1 MKRNKQERNATPE
14 GIVRYACE
22 RENEAIVYDDFA
34 GFPVKVTFL
43 DDRWWVTTPGEPLVP
58 LDEYIDGEDV
68 GYVFLCGPDGRV
80 GALALAKLLG
90 KALTNPEDKVDEV
103 LRQRIKSLQR
113 LGAKLDVKDEPLTV
127 QLEVFAKKPNS
138 HRQGKYSMWCHL
150 AGNFCEM
157 LFDIDSFE
165 TKKEAEKWAVIY
177 FDLLEELGIDFSIIN
192 K

>member
-1 MKRNKQERNATPE
+1 MTTKNVHRNAVPE
-14 GIVRYACE
+14 QYVRNAYT
-22 RENEAIVYDDFA
+22 RENEAIVYDDYA
-34 GFPVKVTFL
+34 GFPVKVTSL

-58 LDEYIDGEDV
+58 LDKYIDGEDA
-68 GYVFLCGPDGRV
+68 GYIFLCGPDGRV

-127 QLEVFAKKPNS
+127 LLEVFANKPNS
-138 HRQGKYSMWCHL
+138 LRQGKYSMWCHL

-165 TKKEAEKWAVIY
+165 TKKDAEEWAAIY